1 MKKSF
6 AVVMALALMLGS
18 ILPAAQPVST
28 TKAVLAYAPSP
39 TPPTPLHIEPNTANL
54 TPPPPPSPG
63 ALSTKVEDARARQAI
78 EAVLEKYLR
87 YWGPR
92 YRVAPVEV
100 TVEGEWARGV
110 ARWRSEAKT
119 LKEPIHI
126 LAHRL
131 PDGTWQALMPS
142 TDGLYLRWLD
152 GMPES
157 LVPVD
162 EKGQLH
168 TQAAEA
174 DALRRP
180 QATPAVPPAVTA
192 APPGREGPGGPVE
205 STPELLHP
213 VATPTPISGCRVAPS
228 GGDDERPH
236 LSPDDE
242 KAARTVMEAL
252 SQVQT
257 VEYHTGHRLKV
268 ADIWGTPDW
277 AVGELALV
285 DEHGAIV
292 PSDGDIVIAWKVTN
306 SHWAA
311 SVRGTE
317 DFNRRLWMIPDIYLA
332 SSTKQKLFVPAGPR
346 MPLEASSGIYKLPFA
361 CNVTAYVTHVHSD
374 PGQVYDIDFAIY
386 GADIVAARDGWIAQ
400 IVEHH
405 NECCYSSVCEPC
417 NNYVVIDHG
426 DGEYSYYLHIKQW
439 SVPDNLSVG
448 TFVHQGDKIAE
459 QGDVGWT
466 GGNGRDDVPCNGQ
479 TWDSHCGIH
488 LHFGVH
494 KGPYWNSTTV
504 QPRFQDVYDSYGT
517 WYVSAGQPYQSG
529 NCGGGGTC
537 SAPSLIEPADG
548 ATLSDRTITF
558 RWNAVSGCT
567 FNGYTFRVC
576 TSPDVDN
583 LSNCFVDTGEGN
595 TQHTET
601 INGHD
606 NQDLYWGVRAA
617 NAPGGAEWAVRR
629 FRIEPGS
636 ASGNWNARYD
646 QGSTL
651 WWDPGAHITP
661 RCTENINGPEL
672 HKDWGSSPPCGGMN
686 GDDWVGDFNA
696 TINFPAGEYVFHL
709 DHDDGV
715 KLWLN
720 GQNIQERG
728 GSGSGPVCPARYLSG
743 DNELR
748 VLLREEGGDAR
759 IHLTWSTDTS
769 VCNPPPDP
777 PTLSSP
783 SDGATLP
790 QDTNITLDWNSS
802 SGATEYYAHLWGGP
816 GIDISSGWRGS
827 TSWYIGQQWPG
838 TYQWQVKARNGYGE
852 SAWSSTW
859 SFTVSESDTTPPTGQ
874 ITSPSDGAVISACPL
889 TIQAEAS
896 DAGSGVDFVEFHA
909 WYDGGWHHLGD
920 DHTSPYSW
928 NWDCS
933 SIGDQGVWLTIHIW
947 DNAGNEVMDPGG
959 YVYITL
965 DRSPSPPSL
974 VSPSNGATLPH
985 DANITLDWNSSSGA
999 TEYYA
1004 HLWGGPS
1011 IDINSGWIGSTD
1023 WHIGQLWP
1031 GDYHWQ
1037 VKARNQYGESDWSN
1051 TWNFTVAEP
1060 ATVGPLVYDGHTV
1073 DDDNDGES
1081 SGDGD
1086 GIVECGETI
1095 ELYVTLRNQGDGTA
1109 TSVNGAISTS
1119 DPYVTWLY
1127 NTDSDYP
1134 DISGGGTG
1142 SNSNDFDFA
1151 VDSSTPDGHVIHFDL
1166 NITAS
1171 NGGPWSDSFSVSVA
1185 CPWPD
1190 LVPSQWGGWQYPIV
1204 PSSITGT
1211 TEVNTLYTNYP
1222 TYIDWGITNSG
1233 DAECGGDAYGNLY
1246 LDDDLLASYNFG
1258 NILAGWTWAF
1268 FDWPVVYIDTS
1279 ENINVKGK
1287 TTFEENV
1294 TFNGTVNMDA
1304 NYIKESS
1311 LGLDFAWNAGYL
1323 DISIVDY
1330 VKESSLGSSFVWSGG
1345 MLDVSVAAGGGG
1357 DAPFLPAAQRGE
1369 LTHRAQQRQQFG
1381 RGVSHVSL

>member
-1 MKKSF
+1 
-6 AVVMALALMLGS
+6 
-18 ILPAAQPVST
+18 
-28 TKAVLAYAPSP
+28 
-39 TPPTPLHIEPNTANL
+39 
-54 TPPPPPSPG
+54 
-63 ALSTKVEDARARQAI
+63 
-78 EAVLEKYLR
+78 
-87 YWGPR
+87 
-92 YRVAPVEV
+92 
-100 TVEGEWARGV
+100 
-110 ARWRSEAKT
+110 
-119 LKEPIHI
+119 
-126 LAHRL
+126 
-131 PDGTWQALMPS
+131 MPS

-162 EKGQLH
+162 EKSQLRM
-168 TQAAEA
+168 QAAEA

-192 APPGREGPGGPVE
+192 APPSIEGPRGPVE
-205 STPELLHP
+205 LIPGPTQPT
-213 VATPTPISGCRVAPS
+213 VTPTPYTRPLATPASAKEAKPPPRTLDEAAQIARELITHETRGGRMSIWSGATIGEPMTYLDLNQEPVAYVFSVVRKSQYVGYAVIGVHAYPNAVLEWSSSPPRHLMGIQNCERVASDLNLTLLDDRFFYLGALSYYCIAASESTVRDLRDGKPPTGQVVLIDMNDSRTFFLSPEEFTESTSTEPLSFSENVNGVDQDNLLAPDATLGFKQLDVPTYYQHCYGSCYVGCGPTAAGTLMGYWSSRGYPSLMS
-228 GGDDERPH
+228 GGSQAVIERLHDLAGTWCCGSATVCGNPGYGCTWWDDI
-236 LSPDDE
+236 DE
-242 KAARTVMEAL
+242 AMEAFVSERGYAGQSSYISCPTFTQYKSEIDADRPVVLGLMGSQWGDHIVTGVGYSDDSGQYMIVDPNL
-252 SQVQT
+252 S
-257 VEYHTGHRLKV
+257 G
-268 ADIWGTPDW
+268 WG
-277 AVGELALV
+277 
-285 DEHGAIV
+285 
-292 PSDGDIVIAWKVTN
+292 VT
-306 SHWAA
+306 W
-311 SVRGTE
+311 
-317 DFNRRLWMIPDIYLA
+317 IQY
-332 SSTKQKLFVPAGPR
+332 
-346 MPLEASSGIYKLPFA
+346 
-361 CNVTAYVTHVHSD
+361 
-374 PGQVYDIDFAIY
+374 GQ
-386 GADIVAARDGWIAQ
+386 G
-400 IVEHH
+400 
-405 NECCYSSVCEPC
+405 YSS
-417 NNYVVIDHG
+417 IGMDT
-426 DGEYSYYLHIKQW
+426 LT
-439 SVPDNLSVG
+439 LS
-448 TFVHQGDKIAE
+448 
-459 QGDVGWT
+459 
-466 GGNGRDDVPCNGQ
+466 
-479 TWDSHCGIH
+479 
-488 LHFGVH
+488 
-494 KGPYWNSTTV
+494 
-504 QPRFQDVYDSYGT
+504 
-517 WYVSAGQPYQSG
+517 
-529 NCGGGGTC
+529 GGGTC
-537 SAPSLIEPADG
+537 SAPSLNSPADG
-548 ATLSDRTITF
+548 YVHTSSDRTITF
-558 RWNAVSGCT
+558 NWSPPPDCT
-567 FNGYTFRVC
+567 PDGYTFRVK
-576 TSPDVDN
+576 TVPDMDSGGITVFDEGQGGTQVTKQFGSEWDN
-583 LSNCFVDTGEGN
+583 T
-595 TQHTET
+595 
-601 INGHD
+601 
-606 NQDLYWGVRAA
+606 DLYWSVRACKPCTPY
-617 NAPGGAEWAVRR
+617 NPGPWAPPRR

-636 ASGNWNARYD
+636 PPPSGDWHVEYFSDNHLGSKCSDTYQNSTYVFGDWRGDAPAGGCPSDHFSARFSCSVYFPGGDYTFALGYD
-646 QGSTL
+646 DGARIKVDGQTVVDGWAPSAQHYETRNLSSGYHNIEVEYYENTGDAYLTAFWWGPGFDLPRQSQDNSQWYAQYWGNRAL
-651 WWDPGAHITP
+651 WWDPVMKINEGHGFIDHQWGDGGPGYGIPVDRFGSRFERTVHFDCG
-661 RCTENINGPEL
+661 RWRFNI
-672 HKDWGSSPPCGGMN
+672 SS
-686 GDDWVGDFNA
+686 
-696 TINFPAGEYVFHL
+696 
-709 DHDDGV
+709 DDGV
-715 KLWLN
+715 RFW
-720 GQNIQERG
+720 
-728 GSGSGPVCPARYLSG
+728 VD
-743 DNELR
+743 DNLILDEWHDQ
-748 VLLREEGGDAR
+748 VA
-759 IHLTWSTDTS
+759 
-769 VCNPPPDP
+769 NF
-777 PTLSSP
+777 SP
-783 SDGATLP
+783 EIDLSDGDHQLRLEHYE
-790 QDTNITLDWNSS
+790 NGG
-802 SGATEYYAHLWGGP
+802 GATIQMNWEQL
-816 GIDISSGWRGS
+816 
-827 TSWYIGQQWPG
+827 
-838 TYQWQVKARNGYGE
+838 
-852 SAWSSTW
+852 SAC
-859 SFTVSESDTTPPTGQ
+859 DTTPPTGQ

-1095 ELYVTLRNQGDGTA
+1095 ELYVTLRNQGDGMA

-1151 VDSSTPDGHVIHFDL
+1151 VDSSTPDGHVIRFDL

-1268 FDWPVVYIDTS
+1268 FDWPVVYIDTPGWHTLKFVADPD
-1279 ENINVKGK
+1279 NLI
-1287 TTFEENV
+1287 
-1294 TFNGTVNMDA
+1294 A
-1304 NYIKESS
+1304 ESDETNNAWQRDFYWTPS
-1311 LGLDFAWNAGYL
+1311 APYADDMESGASDWTATGLWHL
-1323 DISIVDY
+1323 VDEY
-1330 VKESSLGSSFVWSGG
+1330 TSPYPESHSWSH
-1345 MLDVSVAAGGGG
+1345 SWWY
-1357 DAPFLPAAQRGE
+1357 
-1369 LTHRAQQRQQFG
+1369 
-1381 RGVSHVSL
+1381 